1 MTEFVIGLVALVA
14 FILIRIP
21 VALAMGIIGFVGY
34 AHYMGFSVSSKMV
47 AGSAFELGSYM
58 LTVIPLFVLMGNF
71 VASSGLGRDLF
82 RAAYAFIGRMPGG
95 LAISAILASG
105 GFAAISGSSV
115 ASAAT
120 MAKVSYPPM
129 RSFGYSDSFSLA
141 TIAAGGT
148 LGILIPP
155 SVVLI
160 IYGILAEQNITKL
173 FLAGI
178 VPGLLGMVLYTLAV
192 GFVVGRDRDAGP
204 RGEYVPWSEKWRALR
219 EVWGVVALFVLVMG
233 GLYGGVFTATEGA
246 GIGAS
251 GALLLT
257 WIRGAMTLAVLRD
270 AFLGAVRTT
279 GALFPILLGST
290 VLGNFIAMTG
300 APETLA
306 DWIGD
311 IDPHPAMLLFIVV
324 LLYLFLGFFFE
335 SFSTL
340 FITMPIILP
349 LIDAAGFDLI
359 WFGII
364 VVVTIEIGLLTPPF
378 GMNVFV
384 LTSVFRNIAPGPVFR
399 ALIPFII
406 ADFIRVALL
415 ALFPALVLF
424 LPSQM

>member
-1 MTEFVIGLVALVA
+1 MIEFSLGILGLLVL
-14 FILIRIP
+14 ILLRLP
-21 VALAMGIIGFVGY
+21 VALAMGLVGFVGY
-34 AHYMGFSVSSKMV
+34 AHYMSYSIAGKMV
-47 AGSAFELGSYM
+47 AGSAFELGGYM

-71 VASSGLGRDLF
+71 VSTSGLGHSLF
-82 RAAYAFIGRMPGG
+82 RAAYAFLGRLPGG
-95 LAISAILASG
+95 LAVSAILASG

-129 RSFGYSDSFSLA
+129 RSFGYAEPFSLA

-160 IYGILAEQNITKL
+160 IYGILAEQNIAKL
-173 FLAGI
+173 FLAGVI
-178 VPGLLGMVLYTLAV
+178 PGLLGLLLYMLAV
-192 GFVVGRDRDAGP
+192 MFVVARDPSAGP
-204 RGEYVPWSEKWRALR
+204 RGEAMPWPERWRALR
-219 EVWGVVALFVLVMG
+219 DVWGVIALFALVMG

-246 GIGAS
+246 GIGAM

-257 WIRGAMTLAVLRD
+257 WLRGQLTLQVLRN

-279 GALFPILLGST
+279 GALFPILLGAT
-290 VLGNFIAMTG
+290 VLSNFIGMTG
-300 APETLA
+300 APEILA
-306 DWIGD
+306 DWIYEVE
-311 IDPHPAMLLFIVV
+311 PSPVLLLFLIV
-324 LLYLFLGFFFE
+324 LLYLFLGCFFE
-335 SFSTL
+335 SYSTL

-349 LIDAAGFDLI
+349 LVEAAGFDLI

-384 LTSVFRNIAPGPVFR
+384 LTSVLRNVAAGPVFR
-399 ALIPFII
+399 ALIPFIVSDLFRI
-406 ADFIRVALL
+406 LLL

-424 LPSQM
+424 LPNHM

>member
-1 MTEFVIGLVALVA
+1 MIEFFAGVAALLVL
-14 FILIRIP
+14 ILIRVP
-21 VALAMGIIGFVGY
+21 VALAMGIVGFVGY
-34 AHYMGFSVSSKMV
+34 AHYMNYSIAGKMV

-58 LTVIPLFVLMGNF
+58 LTVIPLFVLMGNL
-71 VASSGLGRDLF
+71 VSSSGLGRDLF

-129 RSFGYSDSFSLA
+129 RSFGYSEPFSLA

-160 IYGILAEQNITKL
+160 IYGILAEQNIAKL
-173 FLAGI
+173 FLAGL
-178 VPGLLGMVLYTLAV
+178 VPGILGILLYMLAV
-192 GFVVGRDRDAGP
+192 AFVVMRDPSAGP
-204 RGEYVPWSEKWRALR
+204 RGDWVPWPEKWRALG
-219 EVWGVVALFVLVMG
+219 EVWGVIALFGVIMG
-233 GLYGGVFTATEGA
+233 GLYGGIFTATEGA
-246 GIGAS
+246 GIGAA
-251 GALLLT
+251 GALVLT
-257 WIRGAMTLAVLRD
+257 WLRGRMSLEVLRG
-270 AFLGAVRTT
+270 AFLGAVHTT
-279 GALFPILLGST
+279 GVLFPILLGAT
-290 VLGNFIAMTG
+290 VLGNFIGMTG

-306 DWIGD
+306 DWIRD
-311 IDPHPAMLLFIVV
+311 IDPHPATLLFIIV
-324 LLYLFLGFFFE
+324 LLYLFLGCFFE
-335 SFSTL
+335 SYSTL

-349 LIDAAGFDLI
+349 LVDAAGFDLI

-384 LTSVFRNIAPGPVFR
+384 LTSVLRDVAAGPVFR
-399 ALIPFII
+399 ALVPFIVSDLVRI
-406 ADFIRVALL
+406 LLL

-424 LPSQM
+424 LPTQM

>member
-1 MTEFVIGLVALVA
+1 MTEFVIGLVALVG

-129 RSFGYSDSFSLA
+129 RSFGYSESFSLA

-160 IYGILAEQNITKL
+160 IYGILAEQNIAKL

-192 GFVVGRDRDAGP
+192 GFVVARDRDAGP

-219 EVWGVVALFVLVMG
+219 EVWGVIALFVLVMG

-290 VLGNFIAMTG
+290 ILGNFIAMTG

-399 ALIPFII
+399 ALIPFIV

>member
-1 MTEFVIGLVALVA
+1 MTEFFVGLLVLVGL
-14 FILIRIP
+14 IIIRIP
-21 VALAMGIIGFVGY
+21 VALAMGMVGFLGY
-34 AHYMGFSVSSKMV
+34 AHYMGLSISGKMV

-58 LTVIPLFVLMGNF
+58 LSVIPLFVLMGNF
-71 VASSGLGRDLF
+71 VAASGLGRDLF
-82 RAAYAFIGRMPGG
+82 RAAYAFIGRLPGG

-129 RSFGYSDSFSLA
+129 RSFGYSETFS
-141 TIAAGGT
+141 
-148 LGILIPP
+148 PP

-160 IYGILAEQNITKL
+160 IYGILAEQNIAKL

-178 VPGLLGMVLYTLAV
+178 VPGLLGILLYALTVA
-192 GFVVGRDRDAGP
+192 FVVARNPGAGP
-204 RGEYVPWSEKWRALR
+204 RGEIIPWSEKWRALR
-219 EVWGVVALFVLVMG
+219 EVWGVIALFALVMG

-246 GIGAS
+246 GIGAF

-257 WIRGAMTLAVLRD
+257 WMRGQMTREILRD

-290 VLGNFIAMTG
+290 ILGNFIAMTG

-306 DWIGD
+306 AWITD
-311 IDPHPAMLLFIVV
+311 IEPHPAMLLLMIV
-324 LLYLFLGFFFE
+324 LLYLFLGCFFE

-349 LIDAAGFDLI
+349 LVDAAGFDLI

-384 LTSVFRNIAPGPVFR
+384 LTSVFRDIAPGPVFR
-399 ALIPFII
+399 ALVPFIT
-406 ADFIRVALL
+406 ADLIRIALL
-415 ALFPALVLF
+415 VLFPALVLF
-424 LPSQM
+424 LPAQM